1 MEMISS
7 VVQAV
12 QPPVVGAE
20 REGMSWTPTEKREGK
35 RKRAS
40 APGSRSSE
48 SRAERLERMERM

>member
-1 MEMISS
+1 MISS